1 MNLKVTRDF
10 LIPIVF
16 LVVGRN
22 FADIKNADRIVF
34 FATGLIL
41 LFALFEYFF
50 LDAYLRVF
58 GVLDYYVA
66 KGSLDALDP
75 SLQWSNGLMLNGV
88 RTAEGGGRVLL
99 PFLLEDHRV
108 SSLFLESISLGN
120 FGALVAFWGII
131 RSRME
136 GRPYFWS
143 IVAGIILIVLS
154 DNRFN
159 ASFLPI
165 GVVFLFASPRLT
177 KPVVMVLPFVAIL
190 GLCLI
195 AANAEPQEVPGL
207 DGGSLWDRLV
217 YSGRILLD
225 LDGPNWLGIWPL
237 PPYTLDAGYAYIIS
251 TVGLIGLVACW
262 LWFTSLTG
270 PSRYF
275 YAFRN
280 TIAAY
285 FAVLL
290 CISQSLFTIKTA
302 ALLWFLLGVLS
313 VAKDVAPRVVPTRH
327 RT

>member
-1 MNLKVTRDF
+1 
-10 LIPIVF
+10 
-16 LVVGRN
+16 
-22 FADIKNADRIVF
+22 
-34 FATGLIL
+34 
-41 LFALFEYFF
+41 
-50 LDAYLRVF
+50 
-58 GVLDYYVA
+58 
-66 KGSLDALDP
+66 
-75 SLQWSNGLMLNGV
+75 
-88 RTAEGGGRVLL
+88 VLL

-225 LDGPNWLGIWPL
+225 LDSPNWLGIWPL